1 MRVECQRLMEMCEV
15 ADAKPSTQGIESS
28 FFHLKPKFVPKFT
41 YESIIFPKC
50 SHLLS
55 DLMTTGTKLASKAI
69 QRH

>member
-1 MRVECQRLMEMCEV
+1 MCGV
-15 ADAKPSTQGIESS
+15 SDAKAFLHGVLEPS
-28 FFHLKPKFVPKFT
+28 FFHLKPEFVLKFT
-41 YESIIFPKC
+41 YESIIFPKY